1 MIQFHNPEA
10 ETAVE
15 DELYTLSHDIS
26 ENEGENITVA
36 LLANGFPDSEN
47 FVKKVGEALVRKLPK
62 LSTKF
67 WNKGNAGVP
76 ASKELLEEIKAT
88 CQVAIAAYGH

>member
-15 DELYTLSHDIS
+15 DELYKLSYDIGK
-26 ENEGENITVA
+26 NQGENITVA

-47 FVKKVGEALVRKLPK
+47 FVLNLGSFLTNASPTFF
-62 LSTKF
+62 TKF
-67 WNKGNAGVP
+67 SESGNP
-76 ASKELLEEIKAT
+76 LASNAT
-88 CQVAIAAYGH
+88 VIFSPSFSPIS

>member
-15 DELYTLSHDIS
+15 DELYKLSYDIG

-36 LLANGFPDSEN
+36 LLANGC
-47 FVKKVGEALVRKLPK
+47 
-62 LSTKF
+62 
-67 WNKGNAGVP
+67 
-76 ASKELLEEIKAT
+76 LLYT
-88 CQVAIAAYGH
+88 SPSPRD